1 MVFVNRTRNGRKI
14 IQRQREQLRR
24 RSNRKFLPIDLYIKV
39 DMISMVMKRK
49 RDDLDR
55 LTEKLLKQDPTL
67 AEEFEKAGQAW
78 DIAFQIINLREQAGL
93 TQKELADLVGTKQ
106 SNIARLESADYTG
119 YTLKTLEKVTRAL
132 KARLQIKIV
141 PLGNK
146 RDVYL

>member
-1 MVFVNRTRNGRKI
+1 VVFVNRTRNGRKI